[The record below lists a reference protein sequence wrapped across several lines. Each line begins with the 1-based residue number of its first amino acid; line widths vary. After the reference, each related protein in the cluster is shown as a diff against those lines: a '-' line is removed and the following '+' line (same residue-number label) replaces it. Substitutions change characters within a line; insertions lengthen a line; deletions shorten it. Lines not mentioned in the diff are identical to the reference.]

1 MDQANYESTAT
12 QHAAIRDHFLAGGT
26 LTPMDA
32 LRLFRCFRLAAVVH
46 VLKKREGM
54 NIITTMEEDDT
65 PEGRK
70 RWARYSLDREV
81 PKDLQHQDPDA
92 AFFPATTQGS
102 LLEEGRTCK

>member
-26 LTPMDA
+26 LTPMEA
-32 LRLFRCFRLAAVVH
+32 LHMFGCMRLAAI
-46 VLKKREGM
+46 VLRLRKREGLH
-54 NIITTMEEDDT
+54 IVTVMEEGDT